1 MRRLPDER
9 ARKRTRHVVTENA
22 RVLETVARLKAGR
35 TRDIGPLLTES
46 HASMRDDYEIT
57 IPPIDLAVTTALEA
71 GAYGARMTGGGFGG
85 CVLALVPATDVDRMA
100 SAVADAYAAHGFT
113 APSAFVAEPSAG
125 ASRIA

>member
-85 CVLALVPATDVDRMA
+85 CVIALVDSDATG
-100 SAVADAYAAHGFT
+100 SVADAVAKAFEISGYGPPAPFVVT
-113 APSAFVAEPSAG
+113 ASAG
-125 ASRIA
+125 AGRIA